1 MQTLFAKERLNVY
14 PIFLRWLDF
23 SPDMINDQV
32 QKGKDTSS
40 MMAESFDC
48 VTIFYG
54 EIVGLDKLISDYN
67 EADEVC
73 RRALRYLL
81 HSAHHDYQILKNYN
95 TLKSMG
101 SRYFVTLRMCL
112 RSWTLSIFST
122 RCLTRTLGNI
132 GWLGIKNE
140 VFYTL
145 MGPTGVQ
152 PTNHG
157 GWDHDGV
164 WDAAQDW

>member
-14 PIFLRWLDF
+14 PIFF
-23 SPDMINDQV
+23 SPGMINDQV

-73 RRALRYLL
+73 RWESLEISA
-81 HSAHHDYQILKNYN
+81 AHHDYN
-95 TLKSMG
+95 TFKSVG

-132 GWLGIKNE
+132 G
-140 VFYTL
+140 
-145 MGPTGVQ
+145 
-152 PTNHG
+152 
-157 GWDHDGV
+157 
-164 WDAAQDW
+164 

>member
-1 MQTLFAKERLNVY
+1 
-14 PIFLRWLDF
+14 
-23 SPDMINDQV
+23 MINDQV

-67 EADEVC
+67 EADEV
-73 RRALRYLL
+73 RGRALRYLL
-81 HSAHHDYQILKNYN
+81 HSAHHDYQILENYN
-95 TLKSMG
+95 T
-101 SRYFVTLRMCL
+101 VIMCL

-132 GWLGIKNE
+132 G
-140 VFYTL
+140 
-145 MGPTGVQ
+145 
-152 PTNHG
+152 
-157 GWDHDGV
+157 
-164 WDAAQDW
+164 

>member
-14 PIFLRWLDF
+14 PIFLRRLDF

-67 EADEVC
+67 EADEV
-73 RRALRYLL
+73 RGKGLRYLL
-81 HSAHHDYQILKNYN
+81 HTMAI
-95 TLKSMG
+95 KS
-101 SRYFVTLRMCL
+101 
-112 RSWTLSIFST
+112 
-122 RCLTRTLGNI
+122 
-132 GWLGIKNE
+132 
-140 VFYTL
+140 
-145 MGPTGVQ
+145 
-152 PTNHG
+152 
-157 GWDHDGV
+157 
-164 WDAAQDW
+164 

>member
-1 MQTLFAKERLNVY
+1 MQTLFAIERLNVY

-67 EADEVC
+67 EADEV
-73 RRALRYLL
+73 RGKGLR
-81 HSAHHDYQILKNYN
+81 
-95 TLKSMG
+95 
-101 SRYFVTLRMCL
+101 
-112 RSWTLSIFST
+112 
-122 RCLTRTLGNI
+122 
-132 GWLGIKNE
+132 
-140 VFYTL
+140 
-145 MGPTGVQ
+145 
-152 PTNHG
+152 
-157 GWDHDGV
+157 
-164 WDAAQDW
+164 